1 MYKILVIDDE
11 KDIVDMIE
19 TFLVN
24 FNYKIIKGYSTLDA
38 LALIDETTDLLLLDI
53 SLNEDNDAGINICRK
68 VRETYN
74 IPIIFLSAKTSSID
88 RIKGFNVGADDYITK
103 PFDLMLLASRIKAHL
118 RRVNEY
124 DSKETNILSAKDITL
139 NTKSKRVFINKNEII
154 LSKIEYKLLFFLLSN
169 KNIILDKQEILSK
182 VWGSN
187 YYDLNT
193 VTTSIMRL
201 RKKLD
206 SNYEKYIKTVHG
218 RGYILESQ

>member
-11 KDIVDMIE
+11 KDIVDMVE
-19 TFLVN
+19 TFLIN
-24 FNYKIIKGYSTLDA
+24 FNYKIIKGYSTFDA

-53 SLNEDNDAGINICRK
+53 SLNEDTDAGINICRK
-68 VRETYN
+68 IRETYN

-124 DSKETNILSAKDITL
+124 DSKESDILNAKGITL
-139 NTKSKRVFINKNEII
+139 NTNSKRVFINKEEII
-154 LSKIEYKLLFFLLSN
+154 LSKNEYKLLFFLLSN
-169 KNIILDKQEILSK
+169 KNIILNKQEILLE

-187 YYDLNT
+187 HYDLNT

-201 RKKLD
+201 RKKLN

-218 RGYILESQ
+218 RGYILES